1 MISAKRVWYQMAK
14 SGLRAPLTRVRH
26 WGLDRND
33 AFIASYPR
41 SGNTWLRF
49 VLFDILVSGQSSGF
63 DEVNHIIP
71 DVGLHQPAIP
81 LLPGAGRLIKTHE
94 PFQKEY
100 RKAIY
105 LVRDARD
112 VVLSEFAYQKAL
124 GWIPDDFETF
134 LQQFVRGE
142 VNPFTAWHEHVPDWI
157 DSKLA
162 QTPNF
167 LLIKFEEMRRNTE
180 QTVVQVLDFLGVE
193 VDRQV
198 VVAAIANNTLKK
210 MQEKEQKSPQ
220 LSSTAP
226 SANGSEESRFIRSG
240 SIAGWRNRLSLE
252 QVGLLEDKAGPVLER
267 MGYPIGE
274 AARQRQAVA
283 AAEPSAVNM

>member
-1 MISAKRVWYQMAK
+1 MAK

>member
-1 MISAKRVWYQMAK
+1 MAK

-49 VLFDILVSGQSSGF
+49 VLFDILVSGQASGF

-71 DVGLHQPAIP
+71 DVGLHKPAIP
-81 LLPGAGRLIKTHE
+81 LLPGSGRLIKTHE

-112 VVLSEFAYQKAL
+112 VALSEFAYQKAL
-124 GWIPDDFETF
+124 GWIPDDFDSF
-134 LQQFVRGE
+134 LQRFVRGE
-142 VNPFTAWHEHVPDWI
+142 VNPFSAWHEHVPDWM
-157 DSKLA
+157 DSELA
-162 QTPNF
+162 STPEF
-167 LLIKFEEMRRNTE
+167 LLIRFEKMRRNTE
-180 QTVVQVLDFLGVE
+180 ETLVQVLDFLGVD
-193 VDRQV
+193 VDRRV
-198 VVAAIANNTLKK
+198 VTEAIANNTLKK

-220 LSSTAP
+220 LSNTAP
-226 SANGSEESRFIRSG
+226 NPNGSEESRFIRSG
-240 SIAGWRNRLSLE
+240 SIAGWRNRLTAE
-252 QVGLLEDKAGPVLER
+252 QSRLIEDKAGPVLER
-267 MGYPIGE
+267 MGYPIGD
-274 AARQRQAVA
+274 AATQKQDVA
-283 AAEPSAVNM
+283 APMPSAVNM

>member
-1 MISAKRVWYQMAK
+1 MAK

-49 VLFDILVSGQSSGF
+49 VLFDILVSGQASGF

-71 DVGLHQPAIP
+71 DVGLHKPAIP
-81 LLPGAGRLIKTHE
+81 LLPGSGRLIKTHE

-112 VVLSEFAYQKAL
+112 VALSEFAYQKAL
-124 GWIPDDFETF
+124 GWIPDDFDSF
-134 LQQFVRGE
+134 LQRFVRGE
-142 VNPFTAWHEHVPDWI
+142 VNPFSAWHEHVPDWM

-162 QTPNF
+162 STPEF
-167 LLIKFEEMRRNTE
+167 LLIRFEEMRRNTE
-180 QTVVQVLDFLGVE
+180 ETLVQVLDFLGVD
-193 VDRQV
+193 VDRRV
-198 VVAAIANNTLKK
+198 VTEAIANNTLKK

-220 LSSTAP
+220 LSNTAP
-226 SANGSEESRFIRSG
+226 NPNGSEESRFIRSG
-240 SIAGWRNRLSLE
+240 SIAGWRNRLTAE
-252 QVGLLEDKAGPVLER
+252 QSRLIEDKAGPVLER
-267 MGYPIGE
+267 MGYPIGD
-274 AARQRQAVA
+274 AATQKQDVA
-283 AAEPSAVNM
+283 APMPSAVNM

>member
-1 MISAKRVWYQMAK
+1 MAK

-49 VLFDILVSGQSSGF
+49 VLFDILVSGQASGF

-71 DVGLHQPAIP
+71 DVGLHKPAIP
-81 LLPGAGRLIKTHE
+81 LLPGSGRLIKTHE

-112 VVLSEFAYQKAL
+112 VALSEFAYQKAL
-124 GWIPDDFETF
+124 GWIPDDFDSF

-142 VNPFTAWHEHVPDWI
+142 VNPFSAWHKHVPDWM

-162 QTPNF
+162 RTPEL

-180 QTVVQVLDFLGVE
+180 DTVVQVLDFLGVD
-193 VDRQV
+193 VDRRV
-198 VVAAIANNTLKK
+198 VTEAIANNTLKK

-220 LSSTAP
+220 LSNTAP
-226 SANGSEESRFIRSG
+226 NPNGSEESRFIRTG
-240 SIAGWRNRLSLE
+240 SVAGWRNRLSPE
-252 QVGLLEDKAGPVLER
+252 QIRLIEDKAGPVLER
-267 MGYPIGE
+267 MGYPIGD
-274 AARQRQAVA
+274 AARQKQVLA
-283 AAEPSAVNM
+283 APLPSAVNM

>member
-1 MISAKRVWYQMAK
+1 MAK
-14 SGLRAPLTRVRH
+14 SGLRGPLTRIRH

-49 VLFDILVSGQSSGF
+49 VLFDILVSDQTSGF

-71 DVGLHQPAIP
+71 DVGLHKPAIP

-112 VVLSEFAYQKAL
+112 VALSEFAYQKAL
-124 GWIPDDFETF
+124 GWIPDDFDSF

-142 VNPFTAWHEHVPDWI
+142 VNPFSAWHEHVPDWI

-162 QTPNF
+162 RSPHF

-180 QTVVQVLDFLGVE
+180 DTVVRVLDFLGVD
-193 VDRQV
+193 VDRR
-198 VVAAIANNTLKK
+198 VVAEAIANNTVKK

-220 LSSTAP
+220 LSNTAP
-226 SANGSEESRFIRSG
+226 NPNGSEESRFIRTG
-240 SIAGWRNRLSLE
+240 SIAGWRNRLRDE
-252 QVGLLEDKAGPVLER
+252 QIRLIEDKAGTVLER

-274 AARQRQAVA
+274 AARQKQVVA
-283 AAEPSAVNM
+283 APLPSAVNT